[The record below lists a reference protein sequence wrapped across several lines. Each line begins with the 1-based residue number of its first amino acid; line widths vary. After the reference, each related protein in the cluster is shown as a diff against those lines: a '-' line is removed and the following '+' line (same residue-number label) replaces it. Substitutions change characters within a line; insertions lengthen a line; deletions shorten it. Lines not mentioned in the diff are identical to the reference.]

1 MFFSWNNDM
10 LTLRILGTAG
20 AKHEW
25 WGKVVGDEIKL
36 SVKTAP
42 ENGKAT
48 QYMQKRLAKE
58 FGVPQ
63 KHILLVSWLTSPYK
77 VFQIVKPKKIPVDL
91 QEYGV
96 VKRI

>member
-1 MFFSWNNDM
+1 M
-10 LTLRILGTAG
+10 
-20 AKHEW
+20 
-25 WGKVVGDEIKL
+25 VGDEIKL

-63 KHILLVSWLTSPYK
+63 KHILLVS
-77 VFQIVKPKKIPVDL
+77 
-91 QEYGV
+91 
-96 VKRI
+96 